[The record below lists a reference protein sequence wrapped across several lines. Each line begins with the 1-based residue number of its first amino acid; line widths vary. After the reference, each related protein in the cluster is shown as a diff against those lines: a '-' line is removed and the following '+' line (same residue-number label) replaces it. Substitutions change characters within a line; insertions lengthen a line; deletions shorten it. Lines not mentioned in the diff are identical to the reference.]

1 VHFTS
6 TSSHSESDDD
16 SDNSDTVDLDADNI
30 GNKEPSSELD
40 CSSVPGDDPLV
51 LEMIMVKD
59 VKAGVEV
66 CI

>member
-1 VHFTS
+1 MHFTT

-16 SDNSDTVDLDADNI
+16 SDNCDAIDLDANI
-30 GNKEPSSELD
+30 GNNEPSSELE
-40 CSSVPGDDPLV
+40 CSSVTGDDPSV

-66 CI
+66 WI